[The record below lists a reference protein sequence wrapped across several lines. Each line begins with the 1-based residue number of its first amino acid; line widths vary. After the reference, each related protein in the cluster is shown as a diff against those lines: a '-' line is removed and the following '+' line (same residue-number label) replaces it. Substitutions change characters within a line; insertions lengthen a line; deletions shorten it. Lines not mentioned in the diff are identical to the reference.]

1 MLLYIYRVLTETYS
15 NLSRVTS
22 TMAEELNTGAEDLNQ
37 KAETSLGNTNPRTA
51 DSVGK
56 TFLQNVKEK
65 WDKVPQGWAQKRTNS
80 AKSNSTLV
88 EEDVPSTPHEGST
101 PGGEETQ

>member
-1 MLLYIYRVLTETYS
+1 M
-15 NLSRVTS
+15 
-22 TMAEELNTGAEDLNQ
+22 EEHSNTGDEDLNQ
-37 KAETSLGNTNPRTA
+37 EASLGNTNPRTA

-65 WDKVPQGWAQKRTNS
+65 WDNVPQGWAQKRTKS
-80 AKSNSTLV
+80 AGSNSTSV
-88 EEDVPSTPHEGST
+88 EEDVTSPTKDDST